1 MTSRFSL
8 YMTGQSDPGQV
19 REYNE
24 DAILWD
30 AERDFALLAD
40 GMGGH
45 NAGDVASRMC
55 LEELNTILASALDKS
70 LKGLKPNKG
79 VTRQATLLRRAV
91 GKANAAVF
99 EDAQKNSEHRGMGT
113 TIVATLFYD
122 SKVVVAHLGDSRI
135 YRLRKKALEQIT
147 CDHSLVQELLDQGVI
162 SDEEAEDNPYSHVIT
177 QAVGIKS
184 RVVAEVNEFEV
195 LPGDVYLLCSDGLTD
210 MVKDEE
216 IAETLVAAEGQ
227 WERAAQRLVD
237 VANSH
242 GGHDNISVVLVGVG
256 GRK

>member
-1 MTSRFSL
+1 MTSHFNL
-8 YMTGQSDPGQV
+8 FMAGQSDPGQM
-19 REYNE
+19 REHNE
-24 DAILWD
+24 DAISWD
-30 AERDFALLAD
+30 TERDFALLAD

-55 LEELNTILASALDKS
+55 LEELNTILADALDKS
-70 LKGLKPNKG
+70 LKGLRPNKG
-79 VTRQATLLRRAV
+79 VSRHATLLRRAV
-91 GKANAAVF
+91 SKVNTAVY
-99 EDAQKNSEHRGMGT
+99 EDAQKNQERSGMGT
-113 TIVATLFYD
+113 TLVATLFYD
-122 SKVVVAHLGDSRI
+122 NQVVVGHLGDSRI
-135 YRLRKKALEQIT
+135 YRLRKKKLEQIT

-162 SDEEAEDNPYSHVIT
+162 SDEEAQDNPYSHVIT
-177 QAVGIKS
+177 QAVGIRP
-184 RVVAEVNEFEV
+184 RVVAEVNEFEA

-242 GGHDNISVVLVGVG
+242 GGHDNISVVLVAVG